1 MDRALW
7 KGQRPFF
14 EIWFAVILDAS
25 RRRALWVRETLFVP
39 RQGDG
44 RTTVWGAWFDA
55 DGRPNARAAKR
66 YFPIERAKLGEG
78 AELIRIEDTWLGR
91 DGAQG
96 AVERI
101 AWDVKWHSGRPM
113 PAELP
118 TWLPAPTHASM
129 ITYDAEA
136 TGKVVIDGR
145 SVELAGRASA
155 MHLWGKKHVPTLQ
168 WIWAPWMPRGVWR
181 NTPRHSMTMT

>member
-1 MDRALW
+1 VTNPKPM
-7 KGQRPFF
+7 
-14 EIWFAVILDAS
+14 LDG
-25 RRRALWVRETLFVP
+25 VRVLECSLLGP
-39 RQGDG
+39 
-44 RTTVWGAWFDA
+44 
-55 DGRPNARAAKR
+55 AA
-66 YFPIERAKLGEG
+66 ITSHLVDLG
-78 AELIRIEDTWLGR
+78 AEVIKVESPFLGDYLRIEDTWLGR

-136 TGKVVIDGR
+136 TGKVVVDGR

-168 WIWAPWMPRGVWR
+168 WIWAPWMGGASLEIEGLVSLPLGEIKAAHEDWLPSYM
-181 NTPRHSMTMT
+181 NAAE